1 MNHSH
6 AAAVETQW
14 MASLRSSS
22 TAGLLLRLP
31 SKHGDHRPTAPNPR
45 LTADGEIVHTQYV
58 RNSHEVA
65 VQQARSKNIAK
76 FLVVHASEG
85 ADKRWN

>member
-1 MNHSH
+1 
-6 AAAVETQW
+6 

-22 TAGLLLRLP
+22 TAGYCPML
-31 SKHGDHRPTAPNPR
+31 KHGDHRPTAPNPR